1 MIRRTSR
8 SARLVTA
15 AALAAVLAVGFTATA
30 ANAATTETATTA
42 IAAPAA
48 SGATTASTTPATT
61 ATPAAPANSAF
72 GVQML
77 DSDGETL
84 QASTP
89 LAEWTAGD
97 TVTQSAAST
106 GDLYK
111 LNTTQTAGLVS
122 RAASDGARSTIASG
136 TFQLRDRVP
145 VAFTGLTSECTAD
158 GSSTVSFDTLTVNG
172 VDALDPARIAAGYTV
187 DLPDSPTWGPTKLY
201 IGERTTDASG
211 RAQTTAL
218 RIEAEAGSSEIW
230 RVKLGQVDC
239 THAAPAT
246 TPALVSGIT
255 VTAPN
260 GTPIVAGEPSLAASG
275 TKTDA
280 TFSAKAPPIAAT
292 GVTVSRTDDSAAK
305 VSIDS
310 FTQVPDTSSIGE
322 YMWSAFRVY
331 GLALDVAAD
340 GSSVVSFPGSNSG
353 LFVNGV
359 WINTGTDLYT
369 GLDAQGTP
377 RVTVRFNERV
387 TQPDGSVLITAVHY
401 TDLTGAYPSVALG
414 TVRWS
419 APSTAPT
426 PDPEPTPQPEPP
438 LPSRYAYALS
448 ASGPSVVSP
457 VALVT
462 PDAAAAAAAA
472 ASASS
477 ASASS
482 STSASSTAS
491 ASESEKAPNTAA
503 NSDVTASDAG
513 TLGAAQLEV
522 ATVTDGVAGQ
532 ISASGARASNAAGT
546 ATAEVDSLAL
556 YPGSSLAVSL
566 SNIRVAVTKTGA
578 TMTTGGG
585 TVAGQTIAAGA
596 IAPNTVVQ
604 LPGRSAVITLNLQ
617 KGAAADFSVTGVD
630 VNDSLGL
637 GARVRVA
644 AITADAPDVPT
655 PVGGG
660 SGTNPGPGSSGG
672 GSSAGGSSDGGSSA
686 AGSGELG
693 NGAIGQNFVSPQ
705 ASSARPLAN
714 TGMSTAPLAVAAA
727 LSVLAL
733 AAGVGVLGARRR
745 RRRSSAS

>member
-1 MIRRTSR
+1 MNRRTPR
-8 SARLVTA
+8 SLRLVTA
-15 AALAAVLAVGFTATA
+15 ATLAAVLAVGFTATTA
-30 ANAATTETATTA
+30 GAATAATPATTATTA
-42 IAAPAA
+42 IAAP
-48 SGATTASTTPATT
+48 TASTTQAAPKAT
-61 ATPAAPANSAF
+61 PANSAF

-77 DSDGETL
+77 DSDGGTL

-89 LAEWTAGD
+89 LAEWTSGD
-97 TVTQSAAST
+97 TVTQNAAST
-106 GDLYK
+106 GELYK
-111 LNTTQTAGLVS
+111 LNTTQTTGLVS
-122 RAASDGARSTIASG
+122 RAASDGALSTIASG

-145 VAFTGLTSECTAD
+145 VAFTGLSSECTAD

-187 DLPDSPTWGPTKLY
+187 DLTDSSTWGPTKLF

-218 RIEAEAGSSEIW
+218 RIEAAAGWSEIW
-230 RVKLGQVDC
+230 RVKLGRVAC
-239 THAAPAT
+239 TPAAPAA

-260 GTPIVAGEPSLAASG
+260 GTPIVAGEPSLSASG

-280 TFSAKAPPIAAT
+280 TFSAPNPPVAAK
-292 GVTVSRTDDSAAK
+292 GVTVSRSDDTSAK

-322 YMWSAFRVY
+322 YVWSAFRVY

-401 TDLTGAYPSVALG
+401 TDLTGTYPSVALG

-419 APSTAPT
+419 APSTVPT
-426 PDPEPTPQPEPP
+426 PEPEPTPLPEPP

-462 PDAAAAAAAA
+462 PDAAAAA
-472 ASASS
+472 
-477 ASASS
+477 
-482 STSASSTAS
+482 TAS
-491 ASESEKAPNTAA
+491 EKSPNAVAT
-503 NSDVTASDAG
+503 SD
-513 TLGAAQLEV
+513 AAQLDV
-522 ATVTDGVAGQ
+522 ATATDGAAGQ
-532 ISASGARASNAAGT
+532 ISASGARASNADGE
-546 ATAEVDSLAL
+546 ATAEVDSLSL
-556 YPGSSLAVSL
+556 YPGSGLEVSL
-566 SNIRVAVTKTGA
+566 NDIRVALTKAGA

-585 TVAGQTIAAGA
+585 TVAGQTIAAGE
-596 IAPNTVVQ
+596 IAPNTVVK
-604 LPGRSAVITLNLQ
+604 LAGRSAVITLNLQ
-617 KGAAADFSVTGVD
+617 KGSADDFSVTGVD
-630 VNDSLGL
+630 MNDALGL
-637 GARVRVA
+637 GAHVRVA

-655 PVGGG
+655 PVDPGTGPGGG
-660 SGTNPGPGSSGG
+660 SGSPGTGSPG
-672 GSSAGGSSDGGSSA
+672 
-686 AGSGELG
+686 AGSGGELG

-705 ASSARPLAN
+705 ASSSQPLAD
-714 TGMSTAPLAVAAA
+714 TGMTAAPLALAAA

-733 AAGVGVLGARRR
+733 ATGTGLLLRRR
-745 RRRSSAS
+745 RRPAAS

>member
-8 SARLVTA
+8 STRLVTA

-30 ANAATTETATTA
+30 TTTA

-48 SGATTASTTPATT
+48 SGTSTASATLVEAAAKT
-61 ATPAAPANSAF
+61 AALTASATKAGPANSAF

-77 DSDGETL
+77 DSDGGTL

-89 LAEWTAGD
+89 LADWTSGD
-97 TVTQSAAST
+97 TVTQNAAST

-111 LNTTQTAGLVS
+111 LNTTRTDGLVS

-187 DLPDSPTWGPTKLY
+187 DLPVSSTWGATKLY
-201 IGERTTDASG
+201 IGERTTDATG

-230 RVKLGQVDC
+230 RVKLGQVAC
-239 THAAPAT
+239 TPAAPAT

-260 GTPIVAGEPSLAASG
+260 GTPIVAGEPSLTASG

-280 TFSAKAPPIAAT
+280 TFSAATPPITAK

-310 FTQVPDTSSIGE
+310 FTQVPDTSSVGE

-340 GSSVVSFPGSNSG
+340 GSSVVSFPGANSG

-387 TQPDGSVLITAVHY
+387 AQPDGSVLITAVHY
-401 TDLTGAYPSVALG
+401 TDLTNTYPSVSLG

-419 APSTAPT
+419 APSTVPT
-426 PDPEPTPQPEPP
+426 PDPEPTPQPDSP

-462 PDAAAAAAAA
+462 PDAAAAAAA
-472 ASASS
+472 SA
-477 ASASS
+477 
-482 STSASSTAS
+482 
-491 ASESEKAPNTAA
+491 KAPNAVA
-503 NSDVTASDAG
+503 NSDVARPDAASSAASSGAASDAAA
-513 TLGAAQLEV
+513 LGAAQLEV

-532 ISASGARASNAAGT
+532 ISATGARASNAAGT
-546 ATAEVDSLAL
+546 ATAQVDSLSL
-556 YPGSSLAVSL
+556 YPGSSLEVSL
-566 SNIRVAVTKTGA
+566 SNIHVAMTKTGA

-585 TVAGQTIAAGA
+585 TVAGQTIAAGE

-604 LPGRSAVITLNLQ
+604 LAGRSAVITLNLQ
-617 KGAAADFSVTGVD
+617 KGAADGFSVTGVD
-630 VNDSLGL
+630 VNDTLGL

-655 PVGGG
+655 PVDP
-660 SGTNPGPGSSGG
+660 GTGPGSGSGSPG
-672 GSSAGGSSDGGSSA
+672 TGTDPGTGSGSGS
-686 AGSGELG
+686 GSGGELG
-693 NGAIGQNFVSPQ
+693 NGAIGQNVVSPQ
-705 ASSARPLAN
+705 ASSTRPLAD
-714 TGMSTAPLAVAAA
+714 TGMSAAPLALAAA

-733 AAGVGVLGARRR
+733 ATGAGLLLRRR
-745 RRRSSAS
+745 RRPTAS

>member
-8 SARLVTA
+8 PMRLVTA

-30 ANAATTETATTA
+30 ATTA

-48 SGATTASTTPATT
+48 SGT
-61 ATPAAPANSAF
+61 NSAF

-77 DSDGETL
+77 DSDGGTL

-89 LAEWTAGD
+89 LADWTSGD
-97 TVTQSAAST
+97 TVTQNAAST

-111 LNTTQTAGLVS
+111 LNTTRTEGLVS

-187 DLPDSPTWGPTKLY
+187 DLPVSSTWGATKLY
-201 IGERTTDASG
+201 IGERTTDATG

-230 RVKLGQVDC
+230 RVKLGQVAC
-239 THAAPAT
+239 TPAAPVT

-260 GTPIVAGEPSLAASG
+260 GTPIVAGEPSLTASG

-280 TFSAKAPPIAAT
+280 TFSAANPPIAAK

-310 FTQVPDTSSIGE
+310 FTQVPDASSVGE

-387 TQPDGSVLITAVHY
+387 AQPDGSVLITAVHY
-401 TDLTGAYPSVALG
+401 TDLTGTYPSVALG

-419 APSTAPT
+419 APSTVPT
-426 PDPEPTPQPEPP
+426 PDPEPTPQPDSP

-462 PDAAAAAAAA
+462 PDAAAAAAA
-472 ASASS
+472 SA
-477 ASASS
+477 
-482 STSASSTAS
+482 
-491 ASESEKAPNTAA
+491 KAPNAVA
-503 NSDVTASDAG
+503 NSDAAA
-513 TLGAAQLEV
+513 LGAAQLEV

-532 ISASGARASNAAGT
+532 ISATGARASNAAGT
-546 ATAEVDSLAL
+546 ATAEVDSLSL
-556 YPGSSLAVSL
+556 YPGSSLEVSL
-566 SNIRVAVTKTGA
+566 SNIRVAMTKTGA

-585 TVAGQTIAAGA
+585 TVAGQAIPAGE

-604 LPGRSAVITLNLQ
+604 LAGRSAVITLNLQ
-617 KGAAADFSVTGVD
+617 TGAADGFSVTGVD
-630 VNDSLGL
+630 VNDALGL

-655 PVGGG
+655 PIDGGTGPGSG
-660 SGTNPGPGSSGG
+660 SGTPGTGTDPGTG
-672 GSSAGGSSDGGSSA
+672 
-686 AGSGELG
+686 AGSGSGSGGELG

-705 ASSARPLAN
+705 ASSTRPLAD
-714 TGMSTAPLAVAAA
+714 TGMSTAPLALAAA

-733 AAGVGVLGARRR
+733 ATGAGLLLRRR
-745 RRRSSAS
+745 RRPTAS

>member
-1 MIRRTSR
+1 MTRRPSR
-8 SARLVTA
+8 SVRLMTA
-15 AALAAVLAVGFTATA
+15 AALAGMLALGFTATA
-30 ANAATTETATTA
+30 ATTA

-48 SGATTASTTPATT
+48 SGTTTASATLVAAAAQT
-61 ATPAAPANSAF
+61 AATKPTPANSAF

-77 DSDGETL
+77 DSDGGTL

-89 LAEWTAGD
+89 LAEWTSGD
-97 TVTQSAAST
+97 TVTQNAAST

-111 LNTTQTAGLVS
+111 LNTTRTEGLVS
-122 RAASDGARSTIASG
+122 RAASDGARSTIALG

-187 DLPDSPTWGPTKLY
+187 DLPDSSTWGATKLY

-230 RVKLGQVDC
+230 RVKLGQVAC
-239 THAAPAT
+239 SPAAPTT

-260 GTPIVAGEPSLAASG
+260 GTPIVAGEPSLSASG

-280 TFSAKAPPIAAT
+280 TFSAKAPPIAAS

-310 FTQVPDTSSIGE
+310 FTQVPDTSSIGD
-322 YMWSAFRVY
+322 YVWSAFRVY

-387 TQPDGSVLITAVHY
+387 AQPDGSVLITAVHY
-401 TDLTGAYPSVALG
+401 TDLTGTYPSVALG

-419 APSTAPT
+419 APSAAPT

-462 PDAAAAAAAA
+462 PDAAVAAAATEAA
-472 ASASS
+472 
-477 ASASS
+477 
-482 STSASSTAS
+482 T
-491 ASESEKAPNTAA
+491 EKAPNAVSDSDAA
-503 NSDVTASDAG
+503 ASDAA

-532 ISASGARASNAAGT
+532 ISATGARASNAAGT
-546 ATAEVDSLAL
+546 ATAQVDSLTL
-556 YPGSSLAVSL
+556 YPGSSLEVSL
-566 SNIRVAVTKTGA
+566 SNIRVALTKTGA

-585 TVAGQTIAAGA
+585 TVAGKTIAAGE

-604 LPGRSAVITLNLQ
+604 LPGRSAVVTLNLQ
-617 KGAAADFSVTGVD
+617 TGSAADFSVTGVD
-630 VNDSLGL
+630 VNDTLGL

-655 PVGGG
+655 PGDPG
-660 SGTNPGPGSSGG
+660 SGPGSGSGSPG
-672 GSSAGGSSDGGSSA
+672 AGTPGTGSGSG
-686 AGSGELG
+686 AGSGSGGELG

-705 ASSARPLAN
+705 ASSTRPLAN
-714 TGMSTAPLAVAAA
+714 TGMTATPLAIAAA

-733 AAGVGVLGARRR
+733 ATGAGLLTRRR
-745 RRRSSAS
+745 RRPAAS

>member
-1 MIRRTSR
+1 MTRRTSR
-8 SARLVTA
+8 SLRLVAA
-15 AALAAVLAVGFTATA
+15 AALTGMLAVGFTATA
-30 ANAATTETATTA
+30 ATAA

-48 SGATTASTTPATT
+48 SGTTTASA
-61 ATPAAPANSAF
+61 APAALTGKATPANSAF

-77 DSDGETL
+77 DSDGGTL

-89 LAEWTAGD
+89 LAEWTSGD
-97 TVTQSAAST
+97 TVTQNAAST

-111 LNTTQTAGLVS
+111 LNTTQTTGLVS
-122 RAASDGARSTIASG
+122 RAASDGALSTVASG

-145 VAFTGLTSECTAD
+145 VAFTGLTSECTTD

-187 DLPDSPTWGPTKLY
+187 DLPDSSTWGPTKLY

-218 RIEAEAGSSEIW
+218 RIEAAAGWSEIW
-230 RVKLGQVDC
+230 RVKLGQVAC
-239 THAAPAT
+239 TPAAPVT

-260 GTPIVAGEPSLAASG
+260 GTPIVAGEPSLTASG

-305 VSIDS
+305 VSIGS

-322 YMWSAFRVY
+322 YVWSAFRVY

-340 GSSVVSFPGSNSG
+340 GSSTVSFPGSNSG

-359 WINTGTDLYT
+359 WINTGTDLYA

-377 RVTVRFNERV
+377 RVTVRFNERA
-387 TQPDGSVLITAVHY
+387 TQPDGSILITAVRY
-401 TDLTGAYPSVALG
+401 TDLTGTYPSVALG

-419 APSTAPT
+419 APGTVPT
-426 PDPEPTPQPEPP
+426 PEPEPTPQPEPP

-462 PDAAAAAAAA
+462 PDAAAAAAA
-472 ASASS
+472 
-477 ASASS
+477 
-482 STSASSTAS
+482 TA
-491 ASESEKAPNTAA
+491 SEKAPNAVA
-503 NSDVTASDAG
+503 NSYAPQTDAS
-513 TLGAAQLEV
+513 QLEV
-522 ATVTDGVAGQ
+522 ATDGAAGQ
-532 ISASGARASNAAGT
+532 ISASGARASNANAR
-546 ATAEVDSLAL
+546 ATAEVDSLSL
-556 YPGSSLAVSL
+556 YPGSSLEVSL
-566 SNIRVAVTKTGA
+566 SDIRVALTKTGA

-585 TVAGQTIAAGA
+585 TVAGQTIAAGE

-617 KGAAADFSVTGVD
+617 KGSADDFSVTGVD
-630 VNDSLGL
+630 VNDTLGL
-637 GARVRVA
+637 GAQVRVA

-655 PVGGG
+655 PVDPGTGPGGG
-660 SGTNPGPGSSGG
+660 PGTPGAGMPG
-672 GSSAGGSSDGGSSA
+672 
-686 AGSGELG
+686 AGSGVGSGGELG

-705 ASSARPLAN
+705 ASSSPPLAN

-733 AAGVGVLGARRR
+733 ATGAGLLLRRR
-745 RRRSSAS
+745 RRPTAS

>member
-8 SARLVTA
+8 SMRLVTA

-30 ANAATTETATTA
+30 TTTA

-48 SGATTASTTPATT
+48 SGTSTASAALVAASAKTAATK
-61 ATPAAPANSAF
+61 AGPANSAF

-77 DSDGETL
+77 DSDGGTL

-89 LAEWTAGD
+89 LADWTSGD
-97 TVTQSAAST
+97 TVTQNAAST

-111 LNTTQTAGLVS
+111 LNITRTEGLVS

-158 GSSTVSFDTLTVNG
+158 GSTTVSFDTLTVNG

-187 DLPDSPTWGPTKLY
+187 DLPVSSTWGATKRY
-201 IGERTTDASG
+201 IGERTTDATG

-230 RVKLGQVDC
+230 RVKLGQVAC
-239 THAAPAT
+239 TPAAPVT

-260 GTPIVAGEPSLAASG
+260 GTPIVAGEPSLTASG

-280 TFSAKAPPIAAT
+280 TFSTPNPPIAAK

-310 FTQVPDTSSIGE
+310 YTQVPDTSSVGE

-387 TQPDGSVLITAVHY
+387 AQPDGSVLITAVHY
-401 TDLTGAYPSVALG
+401 TDLTGTYPSVALG

-419 APSTAPT
+419 APSTVPT
-426 PDPEPTPQPEPP
+426 PDPEPTPQPDSP

-462 PDAAAAAAAA
+462 PDAAAAASASAKSPNAVANSGAARPDVAPSAAVSDA
-472 ASASS
+472 ASAD
-477 ASASS
+477 
-482 STSASSTAS
+482 
-491 ASESEKAPNTAA
+491 AA
-503 NSDVTASDAG
+503 A
-513 TLGAAQLEV
+513 LGAAQLEV

-532 ISASGARASNAAGT
+532 ISATGARASNVSGT
-546 ATAEVDSLAL
+546 ATAQVDALSL
-556 YPGSSLAVSL
+556 YPGSSLEVSL
-566 SNIRVAVTKTGA
+566 SNIRVAMTKTGA

-585 TVAGQTIAAGA
+585 TVAGQTIAAGE

-604 LPGRSAVITLNLQ
+604 LAGRSAVITLNQQ
-617 KGAAADFSVTGVD
+617 KGAADGFSVTGVD
-630 VNDSLGL
+630 VNDTLGL

-655 PVGGG
+655 PVDP
-660 SGTNPGPGSSGG
+660 GTGPGSGSGSPG
-672 GSSAGGSSDGGSSA
+672 TGTDPGTEAGPGSGSG
-686 AGSGELG
+686 GELG

-705 ASSARPLAN
+705 ASSTRPLAD
-714 TGMSTAPLAVAAA
+714 TGMSAAPFALAAA

-733 AAGVGVLGARRR
+733 ATGAGLLLRRR
-745 RRRSSAS
+745 RRPTAS

>member
-1 MIRRTSR
+1 MTS
-8 SARLVTA
+8 
-15 AALAAVLAVGFTATA
+15 AALAAVLSVGF
-30 ANAATTETATTA
+30 AATTATIATAATTA
-42 IAAPAA
+42 IAAP
-48 SGATTASTTPATT
+48 TASTAKAATR
-61 ATPAAPANSAF
+61 ATPANSAF

-77 DSDGETL
+77 DSDGGTL

-89 LAEWTAGD
+89 LAEWTSGD
-97 TVTQSAAST
+97 TVTQNAAST

-187 DLPDSPTWGPTKLY
+187 DLPDSSTWGPTKLY
-201 IGERTTDASG
+201 IGERTTDTSG

-230 RVKLGQVDC
+230 RVKLGQVAC
-239 THAAPAT
+239 TPAAPST
-246 TPALVSGIT
+246 QPTLVSGIT

-260 GTPIVAGEPSLAASG
+260 GTPIVAGEPSLTASG

-280 TFSAKAPPIAAT
+280 TFSAPNPPIAAT

-310 FTQVPDTSSIGE
+310 FTQVPDTSSVGE

-359 WINTGTDLYT
+359 WINTGTDLHT

-377 RVTVRFNERV
+377 RVTVRFNERA
-387 TQPDGSVLITAVHY
+387 TQPDGSILITAVRY
-401 TDLTGAYPSVALG
+401 TDLTGTYPSVALG

-419 APSTAPT
+419 APSTVPT
-426 PDPEPTPQPEPP
+426 PEPEPTPQPEPP

-462 PDAAAAAAAA
+462 PDAASAAAA
-472 ASASS
+472 
-477 ASASS
+477 
-482 STSASSTAS
+482 
-491 ASESEKAPNTAA
+491 SEKAPNAVA
-503 NSDVTASDAG
+503 NSD
-513 TLGAAQLEV
+513 AAQLEV
-522 ATVTDGVAGQ
+522 AKATDGAAGQ
-532 ISASGARASNAAGT
+532 ISASGARASNANAR
-546 ATAEVDSLAL
+546 ATAEVDSLSL
-556 YPGSSLAVSL
+556 YPGSSLEVSL
-566 SNIRVAVTKTGA
+566 SDIRVALTKTGA

-585 TVAGQTIAAGA
+585 TVAGQTIAAGE
-596 IAPNTVVQ
+596 IEPNTVVQ
-604 LPGRSAVITLNLQ
+604 LAGRSTMITLNLQ
-617 KGAAADFSVTGVD
+617 TGSADDFSVTGVD
-630 VNDSLGL
+630 VNDTLGL

-655 PVGGG
+655 PVDPGTGPGGG
-660 SGTNPGPGSSGG
+660 SGSPGAGTPG
-672 GSSAGGSSDGGSSA
+672 
-686 AGSGELG
+686 AGSGVGSGGELG

-705 ASSARPLAN
+705 ASSSQPLAN

-733 AAGVGVLGARRR
+733 ATGAGLLLRRR
-745 RRRSSAS
+745 RRPTAS

>member
-1 MIRRTSR
+1 MNRRTSSTGLGAERAGAARFRTSR
-8 SARLVTA
+8 SARLMTA
-15 AALAAVLAVGFTATA
+15 AGLAAVLALGFTATA
-30 ANAATTETATTA
+30 ASSATVA
-42 IAAPAA
+42 IAAPVA
-48 SGATTASTTPATT
+48 SGTSTALATKPTPS
-61 ATPAAPANSAF
+61 NSAF

-77 DSDGETL
+77 DSDGGTM

-89 LAEWTAGD
+89 LAEWASGD
-97 TVTQSAAST
+97 TVTQNAAST
-106 GDLYK
+106 GDIYK
-111 LNTTQTAGLVS
+111 LNTTRTSGLVS
-122 RAASDGARSTIASG
+122 RAASDGALSTIASG

-145 VAFTGLTSECTAD
+145 VAFTGLSSECTAD

-187 DLPDSPTWGPTKLY
+187 DLPDSSTWGPTKLY

-218 RIEAEAGSSEIW
+218 RIEAAAGWSEIW
-230 RVKLGQVDC
+230 RVKLGQVAC
-239 THAAPAT
+239 TPAAPST
-246 TPALVSGIT
+246 QPALVSGIT

-260 GTPIVAGEPSLAASG
+260 GTPIVAGEPSLTASG

-280 TFSAKAPPIAAT
+280 TFSVKSPPIAAT
-292 GVTVSRTDDSAAK
+292 GVTVSRSDDTRAK
-305 VSIDS
+305 VSISS
-310 FTQVPDTSSIGE
+310 FTQVPDTSSVGE

-369 GLDAQGTP
+369 GLDAQGNP

-387 TQPDGSVLITAVHY
+387 AQPDGSILITAVHY

-414 TVRWS
+414 QVRWS
-419 APSTAPT
+419 VPSTVPT

-462 PDAAAAAAAA
+462 PDAAAAAAASA
-472 ASASS
+472 ADSAG
-477 ASASS
+477 
-482 STSASSTAS
+482 
-491 ASESEKAPNTAA
+491 EKAPNVVVNRGTA
-503 NSDVTASDAG
+503 NT
-513 TLGAAQLEV
+513 GAASSGAASLEV
-522 ATVTDGVAGQ
+522 ATVTDGAAGQ
-532 ISASGARASNAAGT
+532 ISASGARASNAAGK
-546 ATAEVDSLAL
+546 ATAEVDSLSL
-556 YPGSSLAVSL
+556 YPGSGLEVSL
-566 SNIRVAVTKTGA
+566 SDIRVVLTKTGA

-585 TVAGQTIAAGA
+585 TVAGKTVAAGE

-617 KGAAADFSVTGVD
+617 KGSAADFSVTGVD
-630 VNDSLGL
+630 VNDTLGL

-655 PVGGG
+655 PVDPG
-660 SGTNPGPGSSGG
+660 SGPGNGSGSPGSGAGSGPGAPGTGSGA
-672 GSSAGGSSDGGSSA
+672 GSGS
-686 AGSGELG
+686 GSGELG
-693 NGAIGQNFVSPQ
+693 NGAIGQNFVAPQ
-705 ASSARPLAN
+705 ASSTRPLAN
-714 TGMSTAPLAVAAA
+714 TGLSTAPLAIAAA

-733 AAGVGVLGARRR
+733 ATGAGLMLRRR
-745 RRRSSAS
+745 RRPSAS